1 MDSLCFTLIVGTVC
15 SIIIVILLG
24 DANKEDK
31 DEIDH

>member
-24 DANKEDK
+24 DTNREDK
-31 DEIDH
+31 E

>member
-24 DANKEDK
+24 YANMED
-31 DEIDH
+31 EE

>member
-24 DANKEDK
+24 DAKKDNKENK
-31 DEIDH
+31 Q